1 MKNSLKLLFLTL
13 SLICPQAFS
22 MNHMEPVT
30 AVTMTDNEGQIFDLD
45 DQQYA
50 TFKQLPLIKMTNDFN
65 DGQDFAFKGLNPSLT
80 RKAIKKLLDI
90 LNQPLETVTA
100 LPDQECIEL
109 FEVARY
115 FGLTYD
121 EKNLPQK
128 HQEVLYILA
137 EKCWNHLYPQDLQ
150 DHRLIE
156 LKQCALEVLPY
167 YPDINAFIGDGKRLA
182 KQKRFDWN
190 SLFIRNAHVPRETG
204 RVVLARKPDCL
215 YLSYEN
221 LSSLGLS
228 KKLHSLKG
236 IENISQYLDI
246 SDVKTLSIEDQ
257 EITDFSVKELKGL
270 MPRLHDLDLANNKIT
285 RLHKDQFD
293 GMTNKFNLI
302 IFGNPIQS
310 VESDCFSSLG
320 RYYDMSIIALGIDA
334 SLFQNCHMECTN
346 TMRNTLAHAHKLI
359 SKVPQIY
366 FLPAFSAAPMIAS
379 IATRNGIRILVPPS
393 DGIYI
398 NPWNETSKNEKSVF
412 MFFATMGIGA
422 GLATALWK
430 WKNYSIERLTITCA
444 NDKKVQFIDNDSKPQ
459 IK

>member
-1 MKNSLKLLFLTL
+1 MEVIMKISLKLLFLTL
-13 SLICPQAFS
+13 SLTCSQAFS

-30 AVTMTDNEGQIFDLD
+30 TVTMTDNAGQIFDLD

-50 TFKQLPLIKMTNDFN
+50 TFKQLPLIKMTNAFN
-65 DGQDFAFKGLNPSLT
+65 DGQDFTFKGLNPSLT
-80 RKAIKKLLDI
+80 GKAIKRLLDI
-90 LNQPLETVTA
+90 LNQPIQTIRS

-121 EKNLPQK
+121 EKNLNQK

-137 EKCWNHLYPQDLQ
+137 EKCWNHLSNQDLQ

-167 YPDINAFIGDGKRLA
+167 YPDINAFMEDAKKRA
-182 KQKRFDWN
+182 AQKRFDWS
-190 SLFIRNAHVPRETG
+190 SLFIRNAHVPKEN
-204 RVVLARKPDCL
+204 ARRLLSLGLDCL

-221 LSSLGLS
+221 LSSLGFS

-246 SDVKTLSIEDQ
+246 SGVKTLSIEDQ

-270 MPRLHDLDLANNKIT
+270 MPRLHDLDLTNNKIT

-293 GMTNKFNLI
+293 GMTNKFNLL

-320 RYYDMSIIALGIDA
+320 RYYDISIIALGIDA
-334 SLFQNCHMECTN
+334 SLFQDCHMECAN
-346 TMRNTLAHAHKLI
+346 KVKNTLAHARDVLSRH
-359 SKVPQIY
+359 PQIWVFPPISACMTF
-366 FLPAFSAAPMIAS
+366 FLIQMQRAHMS
-379 IATRNGIRILVPPS
+379 IADN
-393 DGIYI
+393 
-398 NPWNETSKNEKSVF
+398 WNELQQLEKAAFVGI
-412 MFFATMGIGA
+412 TGLGIGA
-422 GLATALWK
+422 SLGVAVAK
-430 WKNYSIERLTITCA
+430 WKQHPVKHLTITCA